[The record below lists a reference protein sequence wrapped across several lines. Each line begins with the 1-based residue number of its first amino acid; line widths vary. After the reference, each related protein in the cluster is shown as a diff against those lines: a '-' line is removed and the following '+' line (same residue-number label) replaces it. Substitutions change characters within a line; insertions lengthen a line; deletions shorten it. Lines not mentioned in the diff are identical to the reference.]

1 MSMISEQVKRLRKLA
16 NQWKHN
22 DVAGCNLIFEAA
34 DTIEALSAKVRNADK
49 STWNISQNDFGTLCI
64 CAIRYCHGR
73 KTYMPSLVMEI
84 VGKHLTELS
93 DRDIKVMY
101 DDCRFMNPSD
111 YGDEAIDKPDWLLWE
126 KKLKEELKRREDGEA

>member
-49 STWNISQNDFGTLCI
+49 STWNISKNDFGTLCI

-73 KTYMPSLVMEI
+73 RTYMSRLVMDI
-84 VGKHLTELS
+84 VGRNLAELS

-101 DDCRFMNPSD
+101 DDCRFMNLSD
-111 YGDEAIDKPDWLLWE
+111 YGDEAIDKPNWLLWE
-126 KKLKEELKRREDGEA
+126 KKLKEELKRREP